1 MGLLDGFEK
10 LINEHGSAVILK
22 ERIALANDKYAAL
35 EQKLSASDAA
45 NKQLRSE
52 NQSLRIDLEKA
63 TIEIQNLKNISDK
76 NHGNRLEQVRE
87 QILFAVANNPDA
99 SDQQLARITGV
110 GELIAKFHLAEL
122 KASKMVS
129 IQIIAGSDWAGTS
142 GSTTWSIK
150 QPGLSYLVAHGLI
163 A

>member
-1 MGLLDGFEK
+1 MGWIADL
-10 LINEHGSAVILK
+10 LK
-22 ERIALANDKYAAL
+22 EIPSAARYKSEL
-35 EQKLSASDAA
+35 EAMEKKVIMLEAE
-45 NKQLRSE
+45 NVNLR
-52 NQSLRIDLEKA
+52 Q
-63 TIEIQNLKNISDK
+63 EIQRRDDVVQKEKSHD
-76 NHGNRLEQVRE
+76 GRLEEVRE
-87 QILFAVANNPDA
+87 KILLAVANNPDA